1 MPLEV
6 VTLALLLDDGRESG
20 RAHFAFPEPS
30 WEEVEPGYQSF
41 QLFPQLNIPCVSS
54 FVFCSYSDHCC
65 FS

>member
-30 WEEVEPGYQSF
+30 
-41 QLFPQLNIPCVSS
+41 
-54 FVFCSYSDHCC
+54 
-65 FS
+65 